1 MVRSKPCGF
10 SDLTSWLSATRFN
23 TLSSQA
29 AVRHKQNSG
38 KHGFCFLQNFMIPK
52 TQYRIT
58 ALLQI
63 AAATGIVCALLS
75 MLPAIGLYN
84 QTALFAH
91 KIGDIPAYR
100 HLTTEFITVQASAPC
115 WIRGEVANH
124 RFVFIR
130 PHHPPSGR
138 LKAFMFGHRCQ
149 PACRRLKLHLA
160 ALQRHGHLGG
170 ARLGEF
176 GAALGI

>member
-38 KHGFCFLQNFMIPK
+38 KHGFCFLQNFMISK

-115 WIRGEVANH
+115 WIRGEGRKPQVCIYPPTSTP
-124 RFVFIR
+124 IR
-130 PHHPPSGR
+130 PSESFYVWPPLPAS
-138 LKAFMFGHRCQ
+138 LPAFETASRRS
-149 PACRRLKLHLA
+149 PAPRP
-160 ALQRHGHLGG
+160 LGWCSPW
-170 ARLGEF
+170 
-176 GAALGI
+176 